1 MENTTRQPTNSRWV
15 TYASMY
21 YPYNSTLVSSNF
33 NLLRFPLGSHQHI
46 LTISMSAYLELIG
59 ELSPL
64 YILLTNSKTQIS
76 RGVRSTE
83 DLHFNLS
90 DSVER

>member
-33 NLLRFPLGSHQHI
+33 NLQHI
-46 LTISMSAYLELIG
+46 LTISMFTYLELIG